1 MPEGQKPTRK
11 THTSSAVKMR
21 YNAKTYR
28 KFTLTLRVDNP
39 ADAELID
46 AIDREIINGRSQSE
60 AIKAIMRGE

>member
-1 MPEGQKPTRK
+1 MPDEQKPKRK

-28 KFTLTLRVDNP
+28 KFTLTLRMDNP
-39 ADAELID
+39 ADAALID
-46 AIDREIINGRSQSE
+46 AIDREIVNGRSQSE

>member
-28 KFTLTLRVDNP
+28 KFTLTLRMDNP
-39 ADAELID
+39 EDTMLID
-46 AIDREIINGRSQSE
+46 AIDRHIVNGRSQSE

>member
-1 MPEGQKPTRK
+1 MPEGQKPKRK

>member
-1 MPEGQKPTRK
+1 MPEGQKQRRK

-39 ADAELID
+39 ADAELIA

-60 AIKAIMRGE
+60 AIKTIMRGE

>member
-1 MPEGQKPTRK
+1 MPDEQKPKRK

-39 ADAELID
+39 ADADLIAAID
-46 AIDREIINGRSQSE
+46 AHLVNGMSQSD
-60 AIKAIMRGE
+60 AIKSIMRGE

>member
-11 THTSSAVKMR
+11 THTSSEVKMR

>member
-1 MPEGQKPTRK
+1 MPDERKPKRK

-28 KFTLTLRVDNP
+28 KFTLTLRMDNP
-39 ADAELID
+39 EDAVLID
-46 AIDREIINGRSQSE
+46 AIDRHIVNGRSQSE

>member
-1 MPEGQKPTRK
+1 MPDEQKPKRK

-28 KFTLTLRVDNP
+28 KFTLTLRMDNSE
-39 ADAELID
+39 DAVLID
-46 AIDREIINGRSQSE
+46 AIDRHIVNGRSQSE

>member
-1 MPEGQKPTRK
+1 MPDEQRPKRK

-39 ADAELID
+39 ADADLIAAID
-46 AIDREIINGRSQSE
+46 AHLVNGMSQSD
-60 AIKAIMRGE
+60 AIKSIMRGE